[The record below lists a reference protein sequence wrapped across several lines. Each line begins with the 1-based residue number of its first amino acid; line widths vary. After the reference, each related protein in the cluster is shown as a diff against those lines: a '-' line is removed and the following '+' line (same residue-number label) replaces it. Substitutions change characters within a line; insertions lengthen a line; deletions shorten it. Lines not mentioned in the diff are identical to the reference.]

1 MTNRIPRKRWRH
13 WRSVA
18 AVATASA
25 TAVALLGSGGASA
38 ATSAGSPKASTGSGS
53 VAVGTVGAPSQFVSM
68 KSVCKGKKSLTV
80 GYAEGFDDNAW
91 RKIAIQEFKDE
102 AAQCPLIKKLIFT
115 NANLSTEQAISDIND
130 LVAQGANIILVYPDA
145 GSALI
150 PAMRKAT
157 EAGVTVIPWATG
169 TSFGGTAGVDY
180 YKLVTELPEYNGRVW
195 AQWMVNALH
204 EHGNILFLG
213 GTAGNPTSQ
222 AEFQGAKDVIKKYH
236 GMHWLI
242 DSPVTTGWDP
252 ETEQQVM
259 SGLLTK
265 YHNINGII
273 TDYGGSATGAINA
286 FVQAGR
292 KLVPMT
298 ANDYNQF
305 SCDYDSLHK
314 TNPDF
319 QIGTVSSR
327 TWIVRD
333 ALRQGVAAQEGTKDP
348 EPNLLEL
355 PLIENSL
362 VGGKLAPKCD
372 KSLPPDAILSSELT
386 STQLAKL
393 FGK

>member
-1 MTNRIPRKRWRH
+1 
-13 WRSVA
+13 
-18 AVATASA
+18 
-25 TAVALLGSGGASA
+25 
-38 ATSAGSPKASTGSGS
+38 
-53 VAVGTVGAPSQFVSM
+53 
-68 KSVCKGKKSLTV
+68 
-80 GYAEGFDDNAW
+80 
-91 RKIAIQEFKDE
+91 
-102 AAQCPLIKKLIFT
+102 
-115 NANLSTEQAISDIND
+115 
-130 LVAQGANIILVYPDA
+130 
-145 GSALI
+145 
-150 PAMRKAT
+150 
-157 EAGVTVIPWATG
+157 
-169 TSFGGTAGVDY
+169 
-180 YKLVTELPEYNGRVW
+180 
-195 AQWMVNALH
+195 MVNALH

-222 AEFQGAKDVIKKYH
+222 AEFQGASDVIKKYP

-273 TDYGGSATGAINA
+273 TDYGGSATGAISA

-298 ANDYNQF
+298 ANDYNEF
-305 SCDYDSLHK
+305 SCDYYSLHK

-386 STQLAKL
+386 GTQLAKL